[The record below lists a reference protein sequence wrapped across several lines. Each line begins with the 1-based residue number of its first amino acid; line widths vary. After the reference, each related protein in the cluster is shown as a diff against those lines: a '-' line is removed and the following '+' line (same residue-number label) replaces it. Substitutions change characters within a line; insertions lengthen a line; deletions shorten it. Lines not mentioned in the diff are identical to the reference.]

1 MSVHRAGAARH
12 GKGGAMAKVET
23 VGIVGFGVMG
33 AAIGLNAA
41 SSGYRV
47 IYKELN
53 DELVR
58 AMYDRWVTGA
68 LEKRVAKGKMTRQEM
83 ERVAGMISGT
93 ASYQDLAACDLI
105 IEAAV
110 EKMDLKIQIFKDL
123 DAVCRPD
130 AILVSNTSTF
140 LIEMLMASVSN
151 PARTAGLHYFFPAN
165 INRLVEVI
173 RQKKTSDETFAALM
187 DFAEKNRKVPIT
199 VKDFPGFAIN
209 PVFISSYMILDSFY
223 GDNTNVATLEHISQ
237 LALGVR
243 FGIMWVQNG
252 SGLGTCYHA
261 AVSMNDYLADTDVG
275 YPAVPDQLK
284 SRFESGKPWNLEDGP
299 VADDPAL
306 LGVVKDRLLGSIF
319 TISTHLIEK
328 GVVSIKDLELGI
340 CTALA
345 WPKGPFAMMNAM
357 GMEEAARL
365 VKLTVE
371 SAAFKMPQ
379 TFAGGVPAPWEL

>member
-1 MSVHRAGAARH
+1 
-12 GKGGAMAKVET
+12 MAKIET

-53 DELVR
+53 DDLVR
-58 AMYDRWVTGA
+58 SMYDRWVISA
-68 LEKRVAKGKMTRQEM
+68 LKKRVDKGKMTRQEM
-83 ERVAGMISGT
+83 DQVAGMISGT
-93 ASYQDLAACDLI
+93 ANFGDLAPCDLI

-123 DAVCRPD
+123 DAVCRPEV
-130 AILVSNTSTF
+130 IFVSNTSTF
-140 LIEMLMASVSN
+140 PIATLMAGVSN
-151 PARTAGLHYFFPAN
+151 PSRTAGLHYFFPAN

-173 RQKKTSDETFAALM
+173 RSPQTSDETFAALM
-187 DFAEKNRKVPIT
+187 AFSEKNRKLPIA

-209 PVFISSYMILDSFY
+209 PVFISSYMVLDSFY
-223 GDNTNVATLEHISQ
+223 GEMYNVASLEHISQ

-261 AVSMNDYLADTDVG
+261 AVSMNEYLAASDVG
-275 YPAVPDQLK
+275 YPAVPHQLK
-284 SRFESGKPWNLEDGP
+284 TQFEIGKPWNLEDGP
-299 VADDPAL
+299 VTDDPERVNA
-306 LGVVKDRLLGSIF
+306 VKERLLGSIF
-319 TISTHLIEK
+319 TIATHLIEK

-345 WPKGPFAMMNAM
+345 WPKGPFTMMNAL
-357 GMEEAARL
+357 GMDESARL
-365 VKLTVE
+365 VALTVA
-371 SAAFKMPQ
+371 SGAFKMPAA
-379 TFAGGVPAPWEL
+379 FSKGVPPIWEI

>member
-1 MSVHRAGAARH
+1 
-12 GKGGAMAKVET
+12 MAKIET

-47 IYKELN
+47 IFKELN

-58 AMYDRWVTGA
+58 SMYDRWVKAA
-68 LEKRVAKGKMTRQEM
+68 LDKRVAKGKMNQQEM
-83 ERVAGMISGT
+83 DRVAGMISGT
-93 ASYQDLAACDLI
+93 ASYQDLAPCDLV

-123 DAVCRPD
+123 DKVCRPD

-140 LIEMLMASVSN
+140 LIERLMASVSN
-151 PARTAGLHYFFPAN
+151 PSRTAGLHYFFPAN

-173 RQKKTSDETFAALM
+173 RQKQTSDETFSALM
-187 DFAEKNRKVPIT
+187 GFAEKNRKVPIA

-223 GDNTNVATLEHISQ
+223 GDAYNVATLERISQ
-237 LALGVR
+237 LALSVR

-275 YPAVPDQLK
+275 YPSVPDQLK
-284 SRFESGKPWNLEDGP
+284 IQFESGKPWNLEDGP

-306 LGVVKDRLLGSIF
+306 LEVVKDRLLGCIF

-328 GVVSIKDLELGI
+328 GVVSTKDLELGI
-340 CTALA
+340 CTSLA

-357 GMEEAARL
+357 GMEESARL
-365 VKLTVE
+365 VRLTVE
-371 SAAFKMPQ
+371 SGEFKMPRR
-379 TFAGGVPAPWEL
+379 FSGAVPPPWEL

>member
-1 MSVHRAGAARH
+1 
-12 GKGGAMAKVET
+12 MAKIET

-47 IYKELN
+47 IFKELN

-58 AMYDRWVTGA
+58 SMYDRWVKAA
-68 LEKRVAKGKMTRQEM
+68 LDKRVAKGKMTQQEM
-83 ERVAGMISGT
+83 DQVAGMISGT
-93 ASYQDLAACDLI
+93 ASYQDLAPCDLV

-123 DAVCRPD
+123 DKVCRPD
-130 AILVSNTSTF
+130 AILVSNTSTY
-140 LIEMLMASVSN
+140 LIERLMASVSN
-151 PARTAGLHYFFPAN
+151 PSRTAGLHYFFPAN

-173 RQKKTSDETFAALM
+173 RQKETSDETFEALM
-187 DFAEKNRKVPIT
+187 AFAEKNRKVPIA

-209 PVFISSYMILDSFY
+209 PVFISSYMMLDSFY
-223 GDNTNVATLEHISQ
+223 GDAYNVATLERISQ
-237 LALGVR
+237 MALSVR

-275 YPAVPDQLK
+275 YPSVPDQLK
-284 SRFESGKPWNLEDGP
+284 EQFENGKPWSLEDGA

-306 LGVVKDRLLGSIF
+306 LDVVKDRLLGSIF

-340 CTALA
+340 CTSLA

-365 VKLTVE
+365 VRLTVE
-371 SAAFKMPQ
+371 SGEFKMPK
-379 TFAGGVPAPWEL
+379 TFSGAVPSPWEI

>member
-1 MSVHRAGAARH
+1 
-12 GKGGAMAKVET
+12 MANIET

-53 DELVR
+53 DELVHS
-58 AMYDRWVTGA
+58 MYDRWVKGA
-68 LEKRVAKGKMTRQEM
+68 LEKRVTKGKMTQQEM
-83 ERVAGMISGT
+83 DQVAGMISGT
-93 ASYQDLAACDLI
+93 ASYQDLAPCDLV

-123 DAVCRPD
+123 DTVCRPD
-130 AILVSNTSTF
+130 AIFVSNTSTF
-140 LIEMLMASVSN
+140 LIEKLMASVSN
-151 PARTAGLHYFFPAN
+151 PSRTAGLHYFFPAN

-173 RQKKTSDETFAALM
+173 RQKETSAETFAALM
-187 DFAEKNRKVPIT
+187 AFAEKNRKVPIA

-209 PVFISSYMILDSFY
+209 PVFISSYMMLDSFY
-223 GDNTNVATLEHISQ
+223 GDGYNVATLEHISQ

-275 YPAVPDQLK
+275 YPAVPGQLK
-284 SRFESGKPWNLEDGP
+284 TQFESGKPWNLEDGP
-299 VADDPAL
+299 VTDDPAL
-306 LGVVKDRLLGSIF
+306 LNVVKERLLGSIF
-319 TISTHLIEK
+319 TISSHLVEK
-328 GVVSIKDLELGI
+328 GVISMKDLELGI
-340 CTALA
+340 CTSLA

-357 GMEEAARL
+357 GMEESARL
-365 VKLTVE
+365 VALTVE
-371 SAAFKMPQ
+371 SGEFKMPK
-379 TFAGGVPAPWEL
+379 TFSGGVPSPWEL

>member
-1 MSVHRAGAARH
+1 
-12 GKGGAMAKVET
+12 MATIKT

-53 DELVR
+53 DELVT
-58 AMYDRWVTGA
+58 AMYDRWVKSSLA
-68 LEKRVAKGKMTRQEM
+68 KRVAKGKMTQEEM
-83 ERVAGMISGT
+83 NRVTDLISGT
-93 ASYQDLAACDLI
+93 ANYADLAPCDLI

-130 AILVSNTSTF
+130 TILASNTSTF
-140 LIEMLMASVSN
+140 LIERLMASVSN

-173 RQKKTSDETFAALM
+173 RQKATSDETFEALM
-187 DFAEKNRKVPIT
+187 QFSEKNRKVPIA

-209 PVFISSYMILDSFY
+209 PVFISSYMMLDSFL
-223 GDNTNVATLEHISQ
+223 GDQYNVATLEHISQ
-237 LALGVR
+237 EALGVR

-261 AVSMNDYLADTDVG
+261 AVSMNDYLADTEVG
-275 YPAVPDQLK
+275 YPAVPEQLK
-284 SRFESGKPWNLEDGP
+284 RQFESGQPWNLEDGP
-299 VADDPAL
+299 VDDDPGRL
-306 LGVVKDRLLGSIF
+306 NVVRERLLGSIF
-319 TISTHLIEK
+319 TISTHLIEQ

-340 CTALA
+340 CTSLA
-345 WPKGPFAMMNAM
+345 WPKGPFSLMNAL
-357 GMEEAARL
+357 GMTEAARL
-365 VKLTVE
+365 VAMTVE
-371 SAAFKMPQ
+371 SGEFKMPK
-379 TFAGGVPAPWEL
+379 TFAGGVPSPWEI

>member
-1 MSVHRAGAARH
+1 
-12 GKGGAMAKVET
+12 MAKIET

-58 AMYDRWVTGA
+58 SMYDRWVKAA
-68 LEKRVAKGKMTRQEM
+68 LDKRVAKGKMTQQEM
-83 ERVAGMISGT
+83 DQVAGMISGT
-93 ASYQDLAACDLI
+93 ANYQDLSACDMV

-123 DAVCRPD
+123 DKVCRPD
-130 AILVSNTSTF
+130 AILVSNTSTY
-140 LIEMLMASVSN
+140 LIERLMASVSN
-151 PARTAGLHYFFPAN
+151 PSRTAGLHYFFPAN

-173 RQKKTSDETFAALM
+173 RQKETNDETFEALM
-187 DFAEKNRKVPIT
+187 AFAEKNRKVPIA

-209 PVFISSYMILDSFY
+209 PVFISSYMMLDSFY
-223 GDNTNVATLEHISQ
+223 GDACNVATLERISQ
-237 LALGVR
+237 MALSVR

-275 YPAVPDQLK
+275 YPSVPDQLK
-284 SRFESGKPWNLEDGP
+284 EQFENGKPWSLEDGA

-306 LGVVKDRLLGSIF
+306 LDVVKDRLLGSIF

-340 CTALA
+340 CTSLA

-365 VKLTVE
+365 VRLTVE
-371 SAAFKMPQ
+371 SGEFKMPK
-379 TFAGGVPAPWEL
+379 TFSGAVPSPWEI

>member
-1 MSVHRAGAARH
+1 
-12 GKGGAMAKVET
+12 MATIET

-41 SSGYRV
+41 SAGYRV

-58 AMYDRWVTGA
+58 SMYDRWVKGS
-68 LEKRVAKGKMTRQEM
+68 LEKRVAKGKMTQEEM
-83 ERVAGMISGT
+83 DRVAGMISGT
-93 ASYQDLAACDLI
+93 ADFQDLASCDLV

-140 LIEMLMASVSN
+140 LIERLMASVSN
-151 PARTAGLHYFFPAN
+151 PSRTAGLHYFFPAN

-173 RQKKTSDETFAALM
+173 RQKETSDETFSALM
-187 DFAEKNRKVPIT
+187 AFAQKNRKVPIT

-209 PVFISSYMILDSFY
+209 PVFISSYMMLDSFY
-223 GDNTNVATLEHISQ
+223 GGAYNVATLEHISK

-275 YPAVPDQLK
+275 YPAVPVQLK
-284 SRFESGKPWNLEDGP
+284 TQFESGNPWNLEDGP

-306 LGVVKDRLLGSIF
+306 LNEVKERLLGSIF

-340 CTALA
+340 CTSLA
-345 WPKGPFAMMNAM
+345 WPTGPFGMMNAM
-357 GMEEAARL
+357 GMADAARL
-365 VKLTVE
+365 VKLTVASGE
-371 SAAFKMPQ
+371 FKMPQ
-379 TFAGGVPAPWEL
+379 TFAGDVPPSWTL

>member
-1 MSVHRAGAARH
+1 
-12 GKGGAMAKVET
+12 MATIKT

-53 DELVR
+53 DELVA
-58 AMYDRWVTGA
+58 AMYDRWVKTS
-68 LEKRVAKGKMTRQEM
+68 LDKRVAKGKMSQEEM
-83 ERVAGMISGT
+83 DQVTSRISGT
-93 ASYQDLAACDLI
+93 ANYADLAPCDLI

-130 AILVSNTSTF
+130 AILASNTSTF
-140 LIEMLMASVSN
+140 LIERLMAGVSH
-151 PARTAGLHYFFPAN
+151 PSRTAGLHYFFPAN
-165 INRLVEVI
+165 VNRLVEVI
-173 RQKKTSDETFAALM
+173 RQKATSDATFEALM
-187 DFAEKNRKVPIT
+187 AFAQKNRKVPIA

-209 PVFISSYMILDSFY
+209 PVFISSYMILDAFY
-223 GDNTNVATLEHISQ
+223 GDEYNAATLEHISQ
-237 LALGVR
+237 QALGVR

-284 SRFESGKPWNLEDGP
+284 VQFESGHPWNLEDGA
-299 VADDPAL
+299 VDGDPQRQQM
-306 LGVVKDRLLGSIF
+306 VRERLLGSIF
-319 TISTHLIEK
+319 TIATHLIEK
-328 GVVSIKDLELGI
+328 GVVSMNDLELGI
-340 CTALA
+340 RTSLA
-345 WPKGPFAMMNAM
+345 WPKGPFALMNAM
-357 GMEEAARL
+357 GMAEAARL
-365 VKLTVE
+365 VRLTVE
-371 SAAFKMPQ
+371 SGEFRMPK
-379 TFAGGVPAPWEL
+379 TFAGGVPSPWAL

>member
-1 MSVHRAGAARH
+1 
-12 GKGGAMAKVET
+12 MAKIET

-53 DELVR
+53 EELVR
-58 AMYDRWVTGA
+58 AMYDRWVTGS

-83 ERVAGMISGT
+83 DQIAGMISGT
-93 ASYQDLAACDLI
+93 ASYADLAPCDLV

-110 EKMDLKIQIFKDL
+110 EKMDLKIQVFKEL

-140 LIEMLMASVSN
+140 LIERLMASVSN
-151 PARTAGLHYFFPAN
+151 PSRTAGLHYFFPAN

-173 RQKKTSDETFAALM
+173 RQKATSDETFDLLM
-187 DFAEKNRKVPIT
+187 AFAEKNRKVPIA

-209 PVFISSYMILDSFY
+209 PVFISSYMMLDSFY
-223 GDNTNVATLEHISQ
+223 GDTYNAATLEHISQ
-237 LALGVR
+237 RALGVR

-284 SRFESGKPWNLEDGP
+284 AQFESGNPWNLEDGP
-299 VADDPAL
+299 VAGQDLHAD
-306 LGVVKDRLLGSIF
+306 VKDRLLGSIF

-328 GVVSIKDLELGI
+328 NVVSMKDLELGI

-357 GMEEAARL
+357 GMEETSRL
-365 VKLTVE
+365 VRLTVE
-371 SAAFKMPQ
+371 SGEFRMPD
-379 TFAGGVPAPWEL
+379 TFAGGTPSPWQL

>member
-1 MSVHRAGAARH
+1 
-12 GKGGAMAKVET
+12 MAKIET

-53 DELVR
+53 DDLVR
-58 AMYDRWVTGA
+58 STYDRWVTAA
-68 LEKRVAKGKMTRQEM
+68 LNKRVAKGKMTQQEM
-83 ERVAGMISGT
+83 DRVAGMISGT
-93 ASYQDLAACDLI
+93 ANYEDLAPCDLI

-123 DAVCRPD
+123 DNACRPD
-130 AILVSNTSTF
+130 AIIVSNTSTF
-140 LIEMLMASVSN
+140 LIERLMASVSN

-173 RQKKTSDETFAALM
+173 RQKQTSEETFSALM
-187 DFAEKNRKVPIT
+187 AFAEKNRKVPIA
-199 VKDFPGFAIN
+199 VEDFPGFAIN
-209 PVFISSYMILDSFY
+209 PVFISSYMMLDSFY
-223 GDNTNVATLEHISQ
+223 GDTYNVATLERISQ

-284 SRFESGKPWNLEDGP
+284 NQFESGKNWNLEDGP

-306 LGVVKDRLLGSIF
+306 LEVVKDRLLGSIF

-328 GVVSIKDLELGI
+328 GVVSMKELELGI

-357 GMEEAARL
+357 GMEAAARL
-365 VKLTVE
+365 VRLTVE
-371 SAAFKMPQ
+371 SGEFKMPE
-379 TFAGGVPAPWEL
+379 TFADAIPPSWVL